1 MASIGDLT
9 VNADACDRDPGTPF
23 VKILRKEAERE
34 GFYPSHMIYKTEQLK
49 PMSNWTILCD
59 FDGTISVED
68 VIDSLLDRFGK
79 PGWEVLE
86 QDWRAGRIGS
96 RECMSGQVDLLKMTR
111 DELDTHLAGLW
122 IDLAFPG
129 FVAKARALHVPI
141 RVVSDGLDY
150 AIHKILGRYGLDDLP
165 LAANHLAPAPPPK
178 QWQLTS
184 PFQADGCRSGTCKC
198 ACVAQARAS
207 GPGTKTLLIGDG
219 ASDFCA
225 ADRVDFVFAKHRLIE
240 HCRAAGIPYA
250 PITGFEDALDLL
262 PRLLDGS
269 LLEDH
274 SPQPALSVPY

>member
-1 MASIGDLT
+1 VTG
-9 VNADACDRDPGTPF
+9 
-23 VKILRKEAERE
+23 
-34 GFYPSHMIYKTEQLK
+34 
-49 PMSNWTILCD
+49 WTILCD

-68 VIDSLLDRFGK
+68 VIDSLLDRFGR
-79 PGWEVLE
+79 PGWETLE

-96 RECMSGQVDLLKMTR
+96 RECMTGQVGLLDMTQ
-111 DELDTHLAGLW
+111 EALDKHLSSLW
-122 IDLAFPG
+122 IDHAFPA
-129 FVAKARALHVPI
+129 FVARTRELSTPL

-165 LAANHLAPAPPPK
+165 LAANHLAPATPPR

-198 ACVAQARAS
+198 AVAAQAAKT
-207 GPGTKTLLIGDG
+207 GTKTLLIGDG

-240 HCRAAGIPYA
+240 HCRAAGIPYV
-250 PITGFEDALDLL
+250 PITGFEDALELL

-269 LLEDH
+269 LLAEH
-274 SPQPALSVPY
+274 TPGEPALAATIP